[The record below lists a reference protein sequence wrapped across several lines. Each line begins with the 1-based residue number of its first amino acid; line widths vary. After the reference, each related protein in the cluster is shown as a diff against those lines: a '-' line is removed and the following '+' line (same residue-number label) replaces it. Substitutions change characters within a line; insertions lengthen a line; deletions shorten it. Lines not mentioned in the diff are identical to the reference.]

1 MHKKLYQYGF
11 VVYALLF
18 VMATLFYR
26 ERTIFVD
33 IAYHLFSITR
43 EGSFAFQNYRYG
55 AAFTQLFPLTGYKL
69 NLPLDTIMFMYSVGF
84 VFYYVTCY
92 WICGTILKQYS
103 IALTLLLSQVL
114 FVTDTF
120 YWIQSELPQG
130 LAMLMVMTALL
141 LSTGAHQGLKLAISA
156 AVVLFAVFFHP
167 LLWIPATF
175 IFLYFAINR
184 EAPASK
190 LIFFGGFVLF
200 FLAFYLR
207 QRLLTAEYDRNA
219 MKGADNFLE
228 LFPWTNIATNR
239 VFLRDCLGKFVWI
252 PVSLV
257 AVSSLYI
264 YQRKWLSLLLVIA
277 FSGAYVLLVN
287 TTFSNDMPAGFYMEN
302 LYLPLG
308 VMLALPL
315 VFDISPALQ
324 KRRLVLPMFGLVAA
338 TALIRMYLAHDTYTT
353 RLNWQRN
360 FLEQHAG
367 EKLLV
372 AATPPMMDTLIM
384 TWGTPYEFWL
394 LSTTERDST
403 ASIVITD
410 NIEGI
415 EYTHWERM
423 SFVTQWNVVPY
434 TELPVKYF
442 KLADTVNRY
451 KVIK

>member
-1 MHKKLYQYGF
+1 MDKQLYRYGF
-11 VVYALLF
+11 GAYISLF
-18 VMATLFYR
+18 ILSLVFYKERATFL
-26 ERTIFVD
+26 D
-33 IAYHLFSITR
+33 AAYHLFHIIKDGTP
-43 EGSFAFQNYRYG
+43 AIQHYRYG
-55 AAFTQLFPLTGYKL
+55 AIVTQV
-69 NLPLDTIMFMYSVGF
+69 LPLAGCKLLLPLGSIMLIYSSCF
-84 VFYYVTCY
+84 VLWQALCY
-92 WICGTILKQYS
+92 WLCGSVLKQYPL
-103 IALTLLLSQVL
+103 ALALLLSNIL
-114 FVTDTF
+114 FVTDSF
-120 YWIQSELPQG
+120 YWPLSELPQG

-141 LSTGAHQGLKLAISA
+141 LSTGAHQGLKLVISA
-156 AVVLFAVFFHP
+156 AVMLFAVFFHP

-184 EAPASK
+184 AAPASK

-207 QRLLTAEYDRNA
+207 QQLLTAEYDRNA

-239 VFLRDCLGKFVWI
+239 VFLRDCLGKFAWI
-252 PVSLV
+252 PVSFV

-264 YQRKWLSLLLVIA
+264 YQRKWLSLLSVIA

-287 TTFSNDMPAGFYMEN
+287 TTFSNDKPAGFYMEN

-315 VFDISPALQ
+315 VFEVLPALQ
-324 KRRLVLPMFGLVAA
+324 LRRLAFSLFGLIAL

-415 EYTHWERM
+415 EYT
-423 SFVTQWNVVPY
+423 
-434 TELPVKYF
+434 
-442 KLADTVNRY
+442 
-451 KVIK
+451 